1 MAGPQALTPS
11 DPSAFGEYSV
21 TGRLGKGGQGVVYLA
36 EDGDGEEYAVKVLNE
51 QWAEDSDLRKRFVK
65 EVQAAQKVAS
75 FCTAAI
81 IDAQLDEDPPYVVS
95 EFVPGKDLQDTVA
108 QGGIQRGSKLQR
120 RSKSVV

>member
-1 MAGPQALTPS
+1 MTGKPLTLAPAPIVRRPPWRRPMAGPQALTPS

-75 FCTAAI
+75 FC
-81 IDAQLDEDPPYVVS
+81 
-95 EFVPGKDLQDTVA
+95 
-108 QGGIQRGSKLQR
+108 
-120 RSKSVV
+120 